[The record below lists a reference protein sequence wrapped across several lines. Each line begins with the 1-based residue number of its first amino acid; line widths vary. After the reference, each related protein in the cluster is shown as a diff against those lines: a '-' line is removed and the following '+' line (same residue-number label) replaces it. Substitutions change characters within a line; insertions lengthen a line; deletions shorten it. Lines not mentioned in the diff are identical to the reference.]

1 MARIRTIR
9 QIEGA
14 AASVGVGLVLLLAA
28 LAWQRYD
35 RSGDDA
41 TDEAGLAALAADCEV
56 KLRRDART
64 VSMTPD
70 AARREVPADAP
81 APGEPRPLAEAPAEP
96 PGTVPDPRG
105 ATGGTPA
112 EPERRLR
119 LTDYGWAA
127 HNMHLRNDPCTRYY
141 RRKLA
146 LGR

>member
-1 MARIRTIR
+1 VARIRIIR

-28 LAWQRYD
+28 LAWQRYA
-35 RSGDDA
+35 RSGDDVA
-41 TDEAGLAALAADCEV
+41 DDAGLAALAADCEA

-70 AARREVPADAP
+70 APRREAPALGGPRPPAEVPAA
-81 APGEPRPLAEAPAEP
+81 A

-105 ATGGTPA
+105 ATGGTSA
-112 EPERRLR
+112 EPEGRLR

-141 RRKLA
+141 RRKLG